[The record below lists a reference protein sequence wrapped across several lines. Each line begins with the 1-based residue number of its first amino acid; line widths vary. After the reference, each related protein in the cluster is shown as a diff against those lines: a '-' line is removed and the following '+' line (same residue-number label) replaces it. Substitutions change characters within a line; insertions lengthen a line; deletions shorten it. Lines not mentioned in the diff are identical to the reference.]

1 MMYELTLTVLSAVGL
16 SDLLLNGPNADKL
29 GAAEW
34 SWSYARSKFPSS
46 SVRSAVAE
54 RSAGRKSSMPPA
66 RVFERPETRLRRL

>member
-34 SWSYARSKFPSS
+34 SWSYARSKFPSL

-54 RSAGRKSSMPPA
+54 RSAARKSSMPPA
-66 RVFERPETRLRRL
+66 RVFDRPEIRLRRL